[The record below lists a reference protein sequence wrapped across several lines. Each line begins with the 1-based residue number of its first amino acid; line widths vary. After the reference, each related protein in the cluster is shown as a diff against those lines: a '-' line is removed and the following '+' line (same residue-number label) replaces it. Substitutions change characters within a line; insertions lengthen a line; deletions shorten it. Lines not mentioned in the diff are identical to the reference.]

1 MNNKTY
7 ILFIFGMFDDLED
20 IEFFCSE
27 VLGKSEPLKEVKFIV
42 EKSQNIVVIFESN
55 FGYEQIIKELY
66 YLLCM
71 DNIKF
76 YFLFE
81 RENIITA
88 HLPKEIKDFIFK
100 PVDKEKLIKIEY
112 HKINHNPVIDLDEV
126 LDKIKKEGITSLTSE
141 EKKFLD
147 NFNK

>member
-1 MNNKTY
+1 
-7 ILFIFGMFDDLED
+7 MFEDLED

>member
-1 MNNKTY
+1 
-7 ILFIFGMFDDLED
+7 MFDDLED